1 MNGRIHKSFNSRL
14 SHAEEIISGLEDRA
28 FGIIQSEK
36 HKRKRHEKPL
46 KEKISTSWEFQGEK
60 TKRKRQST
68 LKARSENF
76 QTCGGNSHTDS

>member
-14 SHAEEIISGLEDRA
+14 SHAEEIISDLEDRA

-46 KEKISTSWEFQGEK
+46 KEKNKHIMGIPGGEDK
-60 TKRKRQST
+60 EKETKYS
-68 LKARSENF
+68 
-76 QTCGGNSHTDS
+76 